1 MEAASARYATRD
13 RFGAWGE
20 PAMTPL
26 QRYIQ
31 NAVDPQNFEP
41 NLALNLEI
49 SDLINSKKGNA
60 PREAAIAIVN
70 YINHR
75 NPNVSLLAL
84 SLLDICVK
92 NCGYPFH
99 LQISTKEFLNEL
111 VRRFPERPPI
121 RPSRVQMK
129 ILEAIEEW
137 RMTICQ
143 TSRYK
148 EDLGF
153 IRDMHRLLSYKGY
166 MFPEVRREDAAV
178 LNPSDNLQSADE
190 MEEEEK
196 AAQSAKLQELIRRGG
211 PEDLQE
217 ANRLMKVMAG
227 YDTKHKTDYRAK
239 AAEEVSKIQEKAKL
253 LEERLQNFKAGDKI
267 EEGDVFEDLAN
278 ALQNAQPKI
287 QKMCQ
292 EESDDQEAV
301 NKLLQINDSIHRTI
315 DRYKLIKKG
324 DLEGASKIEKGTVGI
339 STGVGKNA
347 DNELS
352 LIDFDGDVQPSS
364 APEASADAT
373 PPKQES
379 LEDDLLGLSFQ
390 DKPYGQTGGI
400 ALGFGANTN
409 IPGPSLLSSSTQ
421 QSSAKAPTP
430 APTSQIQQP
439 PPQSKPNYDP
449 FASLTSSHP
458 ASRSNTPGPSF
469 PQPSAMS
476 SDPFAALAS
485 KPPQQPSPAP
495 SPSMFNFASPKPTTS
510 ATPQPNQQSNG
521 ASTSAD
527 DDWNFA
533 SALPSDN
540 SSLPTS
546 NEITVSE
553 TTVTI
558 LFKASRLDKAGSSIS
573 ISASYSNNTASL
585 ITEYTFQVAVTRG
598 YTLHLTPQ
606 SGRTLQPHQQNGI
619 TQPIEINGV
628 PRGSGNN
635 VKMRWKASYRLGGEM
650 KMEQGEVPMQLAF
663 DRARQLLEESRGER
677 RTRTKEGFQSTE
689 RALPRLVSPF
699 DIPLAQNLSSY
710 LGSLNPLSK
719 PVDPATESVW
729 LLDTTAYRPVHPY
742 SHAQQPWQ
750 VELRAAFFKK
760 GTGSDVSKIVAD
772 IADKAGLKKG
782 EGEAR
787 EQGEKTIAERL
798 QPFVD
803 VVAPGRWVDVKLP
816 DGKVTKLGPGGRS
829 ATARKTATTRSS
841 HRDGEIVEIA
851 AVKPEVTPYGAM
863 DVYFAEP
870 EGWM

>member
-1 MEAASARYATRD
+1 
-13 RFGAWGE
+13 
-20 PAMTPL
+20 MTPL

-70 YINHR
+70 YVNHR
-75 NPNVSLLAL
+75 NPNVSLLAI

-121 RPSRVQMK
+121 RPSRVQMR

-166 MFPEVRREDAAV
+166 MFPEIRREDAAV

-239 AAEEVSKIQEKAKL
+239 AAEEVSKIQEKARL
-253 LEERLQNFKAGDKI
+253 LEERLQNFKAGDSI
-267 EEGDVFEDLAN
+267 EEGDIYEELAT

-315 DRYKLIKKG
+315 DRYKLVKKG

-352 LIDFDGDVQPSS
+352 LIDFDGDIQPTS
-364 APEASADAT
+364 APESSGFVE
-373 PPKQES
+373 PPKGES

-421 QSSAKAPTP
+421 QSSAKSSITAPTP
-430 APTSQIQQP
+430 QVQP
-439 PPQSKPNYDP
+439 PPPSSKPNYDP
-449 FASLTSSHP
+449 FASLSSSHP
-458 ASRSNTPGPSF
+458 ASRSNTPVPSF
-469 PQPSAMS
+469 PQTQPTS

-495 SPSMFNFASPKPTTS
+495 SSSMFNFASPKLPPSTIS
-510 ATPQPNQQSNG
+510 QPGQQSNG
-521 ASTSAD
+521 ASVATE
-527 DDWNFA
+527 DDWDFA
-533 SALPSDN
+533 SALPVDN
-540 SSLPTS
+540 SSLPNS
-546 NEITVSE
+546 NEITVSQAA
-553 TTVTI
+553 VTI
-558 LFKASRLDKAGSSIS
+558 KFKANRSDKSDSPIL
-573 ISASYSNNTASL
+573 ISASYSNNTPAL
-585 ITEYTFQVAVTRG
+585 ITEYTFQVAVTKG
-598 YTLHLTPQ
+598 YTLQLTPQ
-606 SGRTLQPHQQNGI
+606 SGRTLQPKQQNGV
-619 TQPIEINGV
+619 TQPIEVKGV
-628 PRGSGNN
+628 PKGSGNN
-635 VKMRWKASYRLGGEM
+635 VKMRWKASYKLGGEM
-650 KMEQGEVPMQLAF
+650 KMEQGEVP
-663 DRARQLLEESRGER
+663 
-677 RTRTKEGFQSTE
+677 
-689 RALPRLVSPF
+689 
-699 DIPLAQNLSSY
+699 PL
-710 LGSLNPLSK
+710 G
-719 PVDPATESVW
+719 
-729 LLDTTAYRPVHPY
+729 
-742 SHAQQPWQ
+742 
-750 VELRAAFFKK
+750 
-760 GTGSDVSKIVAD
+760 I
-772 IADKAGLKKG
+772 I
-782 EGEAR
+782 
-787 EQGEKTIAERL
+787 
-798 QPFVD
+798 
-803 VVAPGRWVDVKLP
+803 
-816 DGKVTKLGPGGRS
+816 
-829 ATARKTATTRSS
+829 
-841 HRDGEIVEIA
+841 
-851 AVKPEVTPYGAM
+851 
-863 DVYFAEP
+863 
-870 EGWM
+870 

>member
-20 PAMTPL
+20 PALTPL

-70 YINHR
+70 YVNHR
-75 NPNVSLLAL
+75 NFNVSLLAL

-99 LQISTKEFLNEL
+99 LQISTKDFLNEL

-166 MFPEVRREDAAV
+166 VFPQVRREDAAV

-239 AAEEVSKIQEKAKL
+239 AAEEVSKIQEKARL
-253 LEERLQNFKAGDKI
+253 LEERLQKFKDGDKI

-315 DRYKLIKKG
+315 DRYKLVKKG

-352 LIDFDGDVQPSS
+352 LIDFDADVQSNPAAEAGSDS
-364 APEASADAT
+364 AP
-373 PPKQES
+373 PKGES

-390 DKPYGQTGGI
+390 DKPFGQTGGI

-409 IPGPSLLSSSTQ
+409 VPGPSLLSSSTQ
-421 QSSAKAPTP
+421 QSSAKLPTP
-430 APTSQIQQP
+430 APTPQYQQAASS
-439 PPQSKPNYDP
+439 SKPNYDP
-449 FASLTSSHP
+449 FASITSSHSP
-458 ASRSNTPGPSF
+458 SRSNTPGPAY
-469 PQPSAMS
+469 PQAQSAS

-495 SPSMFNFASPKPTTS
+495 SPSMFNFASPKPSTP
-510 ATPQPNQQSNG
+510 ATPMPPQQSNG
-521 ASTSAD
+521 ASAGTE

-533 SALPSDN
+533 SALPADN
-540 SSLPTS
+540 STLPTS
-546 NEITVSE
+546 NEITVSK
-553 TTVTI
+553 TSVTVVFRI
-558 LFKASRLDKAGSSIS
+558 SRTDKAEAPIS
-573 ISASYSNNTASL
+573 IIASYSNNTSSL
-585 ITEYTFQVAVTRG
+585 ITEYTFQVAVTKS
-598 YTLHLTPQ
+598 YTLQLTPQ
-606 SGRTLQPHQQNGI
+606 SGRTLQPKQANGI

-628 PRGSGNN
+628 PRGSGNS
-635 VKMRWKASYRLGGEM
+635 VKMRWKASYKVGGEM
-650 KMEQGEVPMQLAF
+650 KMEQGEVA
-663 DRARQLLEESRGER
+663 S
-677 RTRTKEGFQSTE
+677 
-689 RALPRLVSPF
+689 
-699 DIPLAQNLSSY
+699 
-710 LGSLNPLSK
+710 LG
-719 PVDPATESVW
+719 
-729 LLDTTAYRPVHPY
+729 
-742 SHAQQPWQ
+742 
-750 VELRAAFFKK
+750 
-760 GTGSDVSKIVAD
+760 I
-772 IADKAGLKKG
+772 I
-782 EGEAR
+782 
-787 EQGEKTIAERL
+787 
-798 QPFVD
+798 
-803 VVAPGRWVDVKLP
+803 
-816 DGKVTKLGPGGRS
+816 
-829 ATARKTATTRSS
+829 
-841 HRDGEIVEIA
+841 
-851 AVKPEVTPYGAM
+851 
-863 DVYFAEP
+863 
-870 EGWM
+870 

>member
-60 PREAAIAIVN
+60 PREAAIAMVN
-70 YINHR
+70 YVNHR

-92 NCGYPFH
+92 NCGYAFH

-121 RPSRVQMK
+121 RPSRVQMR

-137 RMTICQ
+137 RTTICQ

-166 MFPEVRREDAAV
+166 MFPEIRREDAAV

-239 AAEEVSKIQEKAKL
+239 AAEEVSKIQEKARL
-253 LEERLQNFKAGDKI
+253 LEERLQNFKDGDKV

-301 NKLLQINDSIHRTI
+301 AKLLQINDSIHRTI

-352 LIDFDGDVQPSS
+352 LIDFDGDIQPSS
-364 APEASADAT
+364 APEASIDAT
-373 PPKQES
+373 PPKVES

-390 DKPYGQTGGI
+390 DKPYGQSGGI

-421 QSSAKAPTP
+421 QSSAKPFSPAPTP
-430 APTSQIQQP
+430 HIQQT
-439 PPQSKPNYDP
+439 PQTTKPNYDP

-458 ASRSNTPGPSF
+458 TSRSNTPGPLTSK
-469 PQPSAMS
+469 PSAMS

-485 KPPQQPSPAP
+485 KPPQQPSPTP
-495 SPSMFNFASPKPTTS
+495 SQSMFNFASPKLPTST
-510 ATPQPNQQSNG
+510 TPQPAQPQQSNG
-521 ASTSAD
+521 TSAGAD

-533 SALPSDN
+533 SALPVDN
-540 SSLPTS
+540 SSLPTT
-546 NEITVSE
+546 NEITVSKSA
-553 TTVTI
+553 VTI
-558 LFKASRLDKAGSSIS
+558 VFRACRSDQPDSPIS
-573 ISASYSNNTASL
+573 ISASYSNNTPSL
-585 ITEYTFQVAVTRG
+585 ITEYTFQVAVTKG
-598 YTLHLTPQ
+598 YTLQLTPQ
-606 SGRTLQPHQQNGI
+606 SGRTLQPNQQNGI
-619 TQPIEINGV
+619 TQPIEIRGV
-628 PRGSGNN
+628 PRGSGNA
-635 VKMRWKASYRLGGEM
+635 VKMRWKASFKLGGEM
-650 KMEQGEVPMQLAF
+650 KMEQGEVP
-663 DRARQLLEESRGER
+663 
-677 RTRTKEGFQSTE
+677 
-689 RALPRLVSPF
+689 
-699 DIPLAQNLSSY
+699 PL
-710 LGSLNPLSK
+710 G
-719 PVDPATESVW
+719 
-729 LLDTTAYRPVHPY
+729 
-742 SHAQQPWQ
+742 
-750 VELRAAFFKK
+750 
-760 GTGSDVSKIVAD
+760 IV
-772 IADKAGLKKG
+772 
-782 EGEAR
+782 
-787 EQGEKTIAERL
+787 
-798 QPFVD
+798 
-803 VVAPGRWVDVKLP
+803 
-816 DGKVTKLGPGGRS
+816 
-829 ATARKTATTRSS
+829 
-841 HRDGEIVEIA
+841 
-851 AVKPEVTPYGAM
+851 
-863 DVYFAEP
+863 
-870 EGWM
+870 

>member
-49 SDLINSKKGNA
+49 SDIINSKKGNA

-121 RPSRVQMK
+121 RPSRVQMR

-166 MFPEVRREDAAV
+166 MFPEIRREDAAV

-211 PEDLQE
+211 PQDLQE

-239 AAEEVSKIQEKAKL
+239 AAEEVSKIQEKARL
-253 LEERLQNFKAGDKI
+253 LEERLQNFKDGDKI

-315 DRYKLIKKG
+315 DRYKLVKKG

-352 LIDFDGDVQPSS
+352 LIDFDGDIQPSS
-364 APEASADAT
+364 APGASSDT
-373 PPKQES
+373 VQSKGES

-409 IPGPSLLSSSTQ
+409 VPGPSLLSSSTQ
-421 QSSAKAPTP
+421 QSSAKPPTP
-430 APTSQIQQP
+430 APTSQVPQP
-439 PPQSKPNYDP
+439 PPSKPNYDP

-458 ASRSNTPGPSF
+458 TSRSNTPGPSV
-469 PQPSAMS
+469 PQPQSIS

-485 KPPQQPSPAP
+485 KPPQQPSPGP
-495 SPSMFNFASPKPTTS
+495 SASIFNFSSPKLPSSTTNQ
-510 ATPQPNQQSNG
+510 AHQQSNG
-521 ASTSAD
+521 ASIAPE

-533 SALPSDN
+533 SALPVDN

-546 NEITVSE
+546 NEITVSK
-553 TTVTI
+553 TAVTI
-558 LFKASRLDKAGSSIS
+558 TFKARRSEKADSSIS
-573 ISASYSNNTASL
+573 IAATYSNNTPSL
-585 ITEYTFQVAVTRG
+585 ITEYTFQVAVTKGSDRVIAKATLTIRQG
-598 YTLHLTPQ
+598 YTLQLTPQ
-606 SGRTLQPHQQNGI
+606 SGRTLQPNQQNGI

-635 VKMRWKASYRLGGEM
+635 VKMRWKASYKLGGEM
-650 KMEQGEVPMQLAF
+650 KMEQGEVPSLA
-663 DRARQLLEESRGER
+663 
-677 RTRTKEGFQSTE
+677 
-689 RALPRLVSPF
+689 
-699 DIPLAQNLSSY
+699 I
-710 LGSLNPLSK
+710 
-719 PVDPATESVW
+719 
-729 LLDTTAYRPVHPY
+729 
-742 SHAQQPWQ
+742 
-750 VELRAAFFKK
+750 
-760 GTGSDVSKIVAD
+760 I
-772 IADKAGLKKG
+772 
-782 EGEAR
+782 
-787 EQGEKTIAERL
+787 
-798 QPFVD
+798 
-803 VVAPGRWVDVKLP
+803 
-816 DGKVTKLGPGGRS
+816 
-829 ATARKTATTRSS
+829 
-841 HRDGEIVEIA
+841 
-851 AVKPEVTPYGAM
+851 
-863 DVYFAEP
+863 
-870 EGWM
+870 